1 MAARKL
7 KVSTTGYKENSKD
20 KNLDRLYVPSPN
32 LTMTNVKKHVKATPV
47 YPNDMYGNPITM
59 IPGVASYTFPGA
71 VGVIEEK
78 LPEAQTGL
86 PSDYE
91 SFLKYSE
98 TAPDNRRPDSEWQYG
113 NPRQYDH
120 YGMWDA
126 LGKPKNFDEA
136 LTNYPQWQPDEYDG
150 MYHGFS
156 TNPNTG
162 VWLKSH
168 IPGESHPGDTGWME
182 YQGFMLSND
191 RNWGPKT
198 QNLVYDTDLQRMRYV
213 DRQQGGPS
221 HRMQTEGEVSREE
234 KIKKDTERMAYN
246 AAAQTSANWDPQG
259 LNGAPEEPLEY
270 DKKTGKYYRRYYD
283 KASGQWVRQEV
294 VLDIKPK
301 SYGVPAKNAPKKTK
315 EQVEKEN
322 AVKYSQKA
330 KNDPTL
336 WLAEHPEFMLDA
348 DGNPVLKSSM
358 EANAPADYLT
368 EQQKALKEE
377 FIRERNAEPLQ
388 QSLGTLDNNPQTA
401 AAATRYANTELAGPI
416 LEKNPRDKYAT
427 RAEWIESFTPQEKA
441 IIEGSNKAYH
451 FDPNTWTTFSRA
463 LQTEGNKNTQWQRN
477 LDLTEEEKNRQI
489 TAMDRLGVLSPLMLP
504 AQGVQRVLTEPFS
517 TKNFLTGVVL
527 NNWYNGDTP
536 KPYYGDDGTMRD
548 YYQPDAQAMGN
559 LLYQG
564 IFDPLNYIS
573 FGAGGIGTELAGDLS
588 KLDNPLANL
597 YKYNPFATKLDDVAG
612 KIVGEGKGAFIADP
626 ARNYTAFKLKPNFL
640 TGYREV
646 KDASTLNWS
655 PLIDR
660 IKTDAQAKMLENFVT
675 LTGGKMDDLD
685 LAQFIDYYKAENN
698 RFITQYGLGQDLG
711 DIYRAKIKGSI
722 VDSRERFQQA
732 PQIGRDEALK
742 LRTSLEETHL
752 PQEGSPLGPR
762 LGGGAEGSVYE
773 LASDPNF
780 VIKVGQTFK
789 TDNVDDLLKSF
800 EGILGDNI
808 AVVKRAH
815 KDGSGLIEIMPN
827 LNRTG
832 KFKNLT
838 KSEVLDKLEADA
850 RDLMSR
856 GFFLD
861 IDNLSGNF
869 RYNSNKNVVDIY
881 DVSKPAHG
889 ISYQDPEFVIAHLKD
904 YFDKKIP
911 DKPHPS
917 YRPNSA
923 VSKPIVQLTGAE
935 ATKRLDA
942 ARKEFASLVGKG
954 YENLTPDELL
964 DLFYLEHELM
974 TLGNSV
980 KKLGGTAK
988 PRDHKSLDNYFEA
1001 AWTNSRKTN

>member
-59 IPGVASYTFPGA
+59 IPGVPSYRFPGA
-71 VGVIEEK
+71 IGVIEEK

-98 TAPDNRRPDSEWQYG
+98 TAPDNRRPDSEWRYG

-213 DRQQGGPS
+213 DRQQGGPL
-221 HRMQTEGEVSREE
+221 HRMQTEGQVSREE
-234 KIKKDTERMAYN
+234 QIKKDTERMAYN

-270 DKKTGKYYRRYYD
+270 DKKTGKYYRSIYD
-283 KASGQWVRQEV
+283 APSGQFIKQEV
-294 VLDIKPK
+294 ILEYKPK
-301 SYGVPAKNAPKKTK
+301 SYGVPAKNPPKKTK
-315 EQVEKEN
+315 EQVEKEK

-336 WLAEHPEFMLDA
+336 WLAEHPEFMLDQA
-348 DGNPVLKSSM
+348 GNPVLKSSM
-358 EANAPADYLT
+358 EANAPTDYLT
-368 EQQKALKEE
+368 LQQKALKDD
-377 FIRERNAEPLQ
+377 FIKEQNEDPLQ
-388 QSLGTLDNNPQTA
+388 QSLGKVTDENPQTNA
-401 AAATRYANTELAGPI
+401 ASERYANTELAGPI
-416 LEKNPRDKYAT
+416 LEKNPREKYAT
-427 RAEWIESFTPQEKA
+427 RAEWIESFTPQERA
-441 IIEGSNKAYH
+441 IIQGSNKAYE
-451 FDPNTWTTFSRA
+451 FDPSLSTKFSRA
-463 LQTEGNKNTQWQRN
+463 LQTEANKNTDWQRN
-477 LDLTEEEKNRQI
+477 LDLTEEEKNRPV
-489 TAMDRLGVLSPLMLP
+489 TVMDRFGLMAPLAYPTNLVMG
-504 AQGVQRVLTEPFS
+504 A
-517 TKNFLTGVVL
+517 LTGDF
-527 NNWYNGDTP
+527 NDAAYGRSP
-536 KPYYGDDGTMRD
+536 KPYFGDNGTMRD
-548 YYQPDAQAMGN
+548 YYQPDAQAAGSMLWQG
-559 LLYQG
+559 LL
-564 IFDPLNYIS
+564 DPLNVIGNGYIEE
-573 FGAGGIGTELAGDLS
+573 FG
-588 KLDNPLANL
+588 KLNNPLGNI
-597 YKYNPFATKLDDVAG
+597 YQYNPFATKLDDVAG
-612 KIVGEGKGAFIADP
+612 KMVGEGKGAFIADS
-626 ARNYTAFKLKPNFL
+626 ARNYTAYKPKPNFL
-640 TGYREV
+640 TGYKQV
-646 KDASTLNWS
+646 KDASKLNWN
-655 PLIDR
+655 PLID
-660 IKTDAQAKMLENFVT
+660 KVKADAQAKILENFVT
-675 LTGGKMDDLD
+675 LTGGKADDID
-685 LAQFIDYYKAENN
+685 LAQFIDYWKAYNN
-698 RFITQYGLGQDLG
+698 RWGAQYKLAEDLT
-711 DIYRAKIKGSI
+711 DIGRAKIKGSPF
-722 VDSRERFQQA
+722 DSQKNFSDA
-732 PQIGRDEALK
+732 WGTARDEAK
-742 LRTSLEETHL
+742 EFRTSLEQQNIQ
-752 PQEGSPLGPR
+752 PDSPLGKS
-762 LGGGAEGSVYE
+762 LGNGAEGMVFE
-773 LASDPNF
+773 LANDPKH

-789 TDNVDDLLKSF
+789 TDDVDDLLKSF
-800 EGILGDNI
+800 EGVMGDNI

-832 KFKNLT
+832 KFKNFT
-838 KSEVLDKLEADA
+838 KVEVLDKLEADA

-861 IDNLSGNF
+861 LDNLRGNF
-869 RYNSNKNVVDIY
+869 RYNPGKNVVDIY
-881 DVSKPAHG
+881 DVSKPANG
-889 ISYQDPEFVIAHLKD
+889 ISYQNPDLVIEKLREHFNAFDRIPEK
-904 YFDKKIP
+904 
-911 DKPHPS
+911 HPL
-917 YRPNSA
+917 YTPNSA
-923 VSKPIVQLTGAE
+923 VSKPVVQLTGAE
-935 ATKRLDA
+935 ATKRLDTA
-942 ARKEFASLVGKG
+942 QKEFASLAGRG
-954 YENLTPDELL
+954 FENLTPDELL
-964 DLFYLEHELM
+964 DLYNLESEIAQLS
-974 TLGNSV
+974 NSV

-988 PRDHKSLDNYFEA
+988 PRDHKSLDDYFEA